1 MMATKILIKD
11 GKLTQSDVGLFLKM
25 GAGID
30 DGNKIFPWMEQT

>member
-11 GKLTQSDVGLFLKM
+11 GKLTQGDVGMFLKC

-30 DGNKIFPWMEQT
+30 DRNKPFNWME